1 MLHPLVLY
9 MPVELCLELM
19 PSIGSDG
26 IDPERELLDHIINEL
41 DGALLVMLPVYLKHS
56 DTGSVINSCVLIT
69 ADLVPLIVL

>member
-26 IDPERELLDHIINEL
+26 IDPKRELLDHIINAL
-41 DGALLVMLPVYLKHS
+41 DGALSIMFLVDLKPS
-56 DTGSVINSCVLIT
+56 ILTLKYQQ
-69 ADLVPLIVL
+69 

>member
-26 IDPERELLDHIINEL
+26 IDPKRELLDHIINEL
-41 DGALLVMLPVYLKHS
+41 DGALSIMFLVDLKPS
-56 DTGSVINSCVLIT
+56 ILTLKYQQ
-69 ADLVPLIVL
+69 